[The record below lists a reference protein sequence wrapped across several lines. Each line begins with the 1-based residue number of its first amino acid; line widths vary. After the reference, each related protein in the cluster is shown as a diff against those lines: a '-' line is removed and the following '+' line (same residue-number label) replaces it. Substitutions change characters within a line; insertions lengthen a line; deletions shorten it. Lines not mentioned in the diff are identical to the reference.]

1 MKLPEASLSL
11 DLEKRFQP
19 EIGGQ
24 EVPRC
29 DEVETPKCLVCNNLH
44 ESSYGLPP
52 TPSNSLPL
60 RMTLRQ
66 TRRFSGL
73 FAAATALLGLALVSI
88 TGNPAA
94 LLTSAF
100 VPATTATEAAVVLPA
115 TLAIDRLPAP
125 SPAVIDSET
134 LWLARCIYS
143 ETKRPDEQEL
153 VAWVLRNRVET
164 GYRGNSTYETVVL
177 DPYQF
182 SAFIR
187 GTSTYTRYTALDASS
202 DNAGFQK
209 ALAIAHFV
217 RNAPAAMRPFEG
229 TTRHFYSE
237 QSMAGGRAPA
247 WAVGKDAV
255 APTREF
261 SLEARRFR
269 FYAGLV

>member
-1 MKLPEASLSL
+1 
-11 DLEKRFQP
+11 
-19 EIGGQ
+19 
-24 EVPRC
+24 
-29 DEVETPKCLVCNNLH
+29 
-44 ESSYGLPP
+44 
-52 TPSNSLPL
+52 
-60 RMTLRQ
+60 MTLRQ

-73 FAAATALLGLALVSI
+73 LAAATTLLGLAFVGL
-88 TGNPAA
+88 TANPAT
-94 LLTSAF
+94 LLSSAF
-100 VPATTATEAAVVLPA
+100 VPATTETPVVLPA

-125 SPAVIDSET
+125 GPAVIDGET

-164 GYRGNSTYETVVL
+164 GYRGSSTYETVVN

-182 SAFIR
+182 SAFNVNSGVR
-187 GTSTYTRYTALDASS
+187 SRYTSLDATSG
-202 DNAGFQK
+202 NEGFQK

-217 RNAPAAMRPFEG
+217 RHAPVAMRPFEG

-237 QSMAGGRAPA
+237 QSMTGGRTPA

-261 SLEARRFR
+261 TLEARRFR